1 MKFETIEVAG
11 LETALRGMRNPM
23 DSWEK
28 GDSGWGCYDWD
39 SEFCKSYTKE
49 QPCCN
54 VEYVVG
60 NNDMKLAV
68 KLVKAGTEHRKFL
81 RQIYVGVDITAP
93 RYWWAEFDT
102 YKIGT
107 TANSCSTMHTL
118 SKTPITRDM
127 FAFDDTGM
135 VMDDCTYTVVEI
147 LELLRKL
154 YVTTENYGYF
164 RLIKQLLPEGFLQK
178 RTVSL
183 NYETILT
190 MYNQR
195 KNHRLTEW
203 SEDFVKWAES
213 LPYFKELCIDN

>member
-1 MKFETIEVAG
+1 MKLETIEVTG
-11 LETALRGMRNPM
+11 WETALRGMRNPM
-23 DSWEK
+23 NSWDRA
-28 GDSGWGCYDWD
+28 DSGWECYNLD
-39 SEFCKSYTKE
+39 SGFS
-49 QPCCN
+49 N
-54 VEYVVG
+54 VEYTVG

-127 FAFDDTGM
+127 FAFDKAG
-135 VMDDCTYTVVEI
+135 VAMDNYIDTVVGT
-147 LELLRKL
+147 LELLRNL
-154 YVTTENYGYF
+154 YVLSTDYSYF
-164 RLIKQLLPEGFLQK
+164 RLMKQLLPESFLQK

-213 LPYFKELCIDN
+213 LPYFRELCIDN